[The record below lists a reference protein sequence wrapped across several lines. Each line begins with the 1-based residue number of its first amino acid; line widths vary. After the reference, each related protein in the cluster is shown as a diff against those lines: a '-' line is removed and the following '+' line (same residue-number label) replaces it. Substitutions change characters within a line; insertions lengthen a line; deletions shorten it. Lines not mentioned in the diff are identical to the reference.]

1 MSLLNLIIMAKQN
14 RRASQLAYLSFLRT
28 TGKYKVRSQKIYKII
43 LRLDD
48 RSLRPL
54 TQHAKRF
61 SEAAKAGRLIRT
73 AFKNILEKIG
83 DPTASNRLTHVAAKN
98 CQIEQ

>member
-1 MSLLNLIIMAKQN
+1 MAKQN
-14 RRASQLAYLSFLRT
+14 RCASQLAHLSFLRT

-48 RSLRPL
+48 PSLRPL

-61 SEAAKAGRLIRT
+61 SEAAKAVRLIRT
-73 AFKNILEKIG
+73 AWVPSKMTKGNEG
-83 DPTASNRLTHVAAKN
+83 TSVEALTQAWQSH
-98 CQIEQ
+98 